1 MTVRFA
7 KMHGLGND
15 YVYIDAHRER
25 VADPARLARAVSDR
39 HRGVGSDGLILV
51 GPSDAGADVRMRIFN
66 ADGSEAQMCGN
77 GIRCVV
83 RFAAERGIS
92 TANPMRVQTGRGTLA
107 VSWRAVPAFEATVD
121 MGAPVTACARVP
133 ARLPGVAPDAEA
145 IGWAIPADFWTG
157 LAIDA
162 AWQRACGLEGTLS
175 LVSMGNPHVVLW
187 CRDVGAVP
195 LEVVGPFVERHA
207 WFPERINVHFV
218 HAETDGSL
226 RTRTWERGSGVT
238 LACGTGASAVGVT
251 AVRLARARSPMR
263 IALLGGALDIAWEG
277 GGASVRMT
285 GPAEFVADGALA
297 PALVGEAG

>member
-1 MTVRFA
+1 MSVRFA

-83 RFAAERGIS
+83 RFAAERGLS
-92 TANPMRVQTGRGTLA
+92 AANPMRVQTGRGTLA
-107 VSWRAVPAFEATVD
+107 VSWRAEPAFEATVD

-133 ARLPGVAPDAEA
+133 ARLPGVAPDADVF
-145 IGWAIPADFWTG
+145 GWAMPARFWSG

-162 AWQRACGLEGTLS
+162 AWQHACRLEGTLS
-175 LVSMGNPHVVLW
+175 LVSMGNPHAILW

-195 LEVVGPFVERHA
+195 LEVVGPFIERHPS
-207 WFPERINVHFV
+207 FPERINVHV
-218 HAETDGSL
+218 VQTQPDASL
-226 RTRTWERGSGVT
+226 RMRTWERGSGVT
-238 LACGTGASAVGVT
+238 MACGTGASAVGVA
-251 AVRLARARSPMR
+251 AVRLGRARSPMR
-263 IALLGGALDIAWEG
+263 VALPGGVLGIAWEG
-277 GGASVRMT
+277 GDASVRMT
-285 GPAEFVADGALA
+285 GPAEFVAEGALA
-297 PALVGEAG
+297 PALAKEAG